1 MITRSTRSVTDRS
14 ASLLPDA
21 SATTALPPVP
31 PAAPVYGP
39 DAGPPSET
47 GPAYPDP
54 VDGLLRAAAANR
66 PLEDVARLITLL
78 EQCEGGVDAAAGVLR
93 VVGTDRPLED
103 VPRLVTVLSRPPHH
117 AEQAGHMIRAA
128 AESRSVEEVTR
139 LMALLY
145 RAPLEPHCGEEAV
158 RTAATHRPVEE
169 VVELVERLARERAG
183 LEAPPSV
190 PQGEGSPE
198 PSPAGPADAEPR
210 PAQPLQAHAPAPAWA
225 KAPQTP
231 PDREATVVP
240 WTAWAAAAALVLC
253 GAAYVPVH
261 HDGVPPGLLAAT
273 LAAAGMCLL
282 LALLLV
288 RRPTPTLLM
297 VAVLVP
303 AVLAG
308 AQLLSGRVEMTRSS
322 GITQATLAPAWLAAP
337 TAAAAALTALLA
349 LLVSLLGG
357 RRTRVVPSTPDRHPL
372 SGG

>member
-1 MITRSTRSVTDRS
+1 MITRSTRSLTDRS
-14 ASLLPDA
+14 VPPLPDP

-31 PAAPVYGP
+31 PTAPAYGP
-39 DAGPPSET
+39 DAGPPSEA

-54 VDGLLRAAAANR
+54 VDGLLHAAAANR

-78 EQCEGGVDAAAGVLR
+78 ERCEGGEDAAAGVLR

-103 VPRLVTVLSRPPHH
+103 VPLLVTVLSRPPHH
-117 AEQAGHMIRAA
+117 AEHAGHMIRAA

-145 RAPLEPHCGEEAV
+145 REPLEPRCGEEAV

-183 LEAPPSV
+183 LAAPPSV
-190 PQGEGSPE
+190 PQGEGPPA
-198 PSPAGPADAEPR
+198 PSPADGEPR
-210 PAQPLQAHAPAPAWA
+210 PARPLRAQAQ
-225 KAPQTP
+225 APQAP
-231 PDREATVVP
+231 PDRSAAVVP
-240 WTAWAAAAALVLC
+240 WSAWATAVALALCAAA
-253 GAAYVPVH
+253 YIPVH
-261 HDGVPPGLLAAT
+261 HDDAPVAV
-273 LAAAGMCLL
+273 LAAALASAGICLL

-288 RRPTPTLLM
+288 RGPTPALLM

-303 AVLAG
+303 AALAG
-308 AQLLSGRVEMTRSS
+308 AQLLAPRVEMTESA
-322 GITQATLAPAWLAAP
+322 GITEATLAPAWLAAP

-349 LLVSLLGG
+349 LLLSLLGG
-357 RRTRVVPSTPDRHPL
+357 RRRSVAPSTPDRRPL